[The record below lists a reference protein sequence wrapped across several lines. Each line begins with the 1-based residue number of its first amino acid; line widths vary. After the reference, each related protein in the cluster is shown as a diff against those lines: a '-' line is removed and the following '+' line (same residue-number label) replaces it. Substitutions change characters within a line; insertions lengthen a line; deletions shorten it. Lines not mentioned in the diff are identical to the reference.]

1 MDNIDKKILEELQ
14 KNSSIPLSE
23 LSKKVGLSNTPC
35 WNRIKKL
42 EEEKIIKSKSIIID
56 NKKINLPIT
65 VFLSISIQNHTEQW
79 LKNFEKIQNL
89 LNLKCLG
96 SKFKIFVLGKIVN
109 KFLFR
114 IFNLEKQFF
123 SQLFFRLVQNFF
135 LRLNSTINSLPLKKL
150 HEIRFKYY
158 ICNEFRLNNFLFN
171 GNKKKRLYP

>member
-65 VFLSISIQNHTEQW
+65 VFLSISIQNHTEEW
-79 LKNFEKIQNL
+79 LKNFEKI
-89 LNLKCLG
+89 
-96 SKFKIFVLGKIVN
+96 VN
-109 KFLFR
+109 KYDQIIEVHRLTGSNSDYQITILSPSIEEYDKF
-114 IFNLEKQFF
+114 Q
-123 SQLFFRLVQNFF
+123 QLLIKEIECTNMSSHISLQTIKKNYKYP
-135 LRLNSTINSLPLKKL
+135 LN
-150 HEIRFKYY
+150 Y
-158 ICNEFRLNNFLFN
+158 I
-171 GNKKKRLYP
+171 